1 MKISTLGF
9 VAGLDIGY
17 RNIKGVGGCFDG
29 SDVCEFILPSGAAPI
44 SAMPNRGLESNLM
57 YEHQSCST
65 IFKKNYVKAGVKK
78 SLPVNNSMSLFKIV
92 FDSSS
97 IDIDR
102 RGFKQARD
110 VYMELGKEAEDAI
123 IQAWVDQANKSL
135 EVGSNE

>member
-1 MKISTLGF
+1 
-9 VAGLDIGY
+9 
-17 RNIKGVGGCFDG
+17 
-29 SDVCEFILPSGAAPI
+29 
-44 SAMPNRGLESNLM
+44 
-57 YEHQSCST
+57 
-65 IFKKNYVKAGVKK
+65 
-78 SLPVNNSMSLFKIV
+78 MSLFKIV